1 MLMRMMVV
9 VLVQQVFIDIRHS
22 TNANRKA
29 LEAK

>member
-1 MLMRMMVV
+1 MRMRMMFVV
-9 VLVQQVFIDIRHS
+9 RVQRVLIDIFHS

>member
-1 MLMRMMVV
+1 MRMLMMFVV
-9 VLVQQVFIDIRHS
+9 RVQRVLINICHC